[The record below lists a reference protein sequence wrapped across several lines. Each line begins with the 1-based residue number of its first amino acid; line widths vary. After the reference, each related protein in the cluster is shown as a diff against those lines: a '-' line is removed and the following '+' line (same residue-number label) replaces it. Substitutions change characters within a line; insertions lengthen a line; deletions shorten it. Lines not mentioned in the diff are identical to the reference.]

1 MKKVTR
7 HAFSKKA
14 IMITASL
21 FVTLALITTGFAAW
35 LISSG
40 ASGEGTGNITTAT
53 IDDAHLGLTVAM
65 AEGKDFVCF
74 GPQADDKVP
83 HIMYDPPKDGEKD
96 DKEVLTATVT
106 GTIKNYVRLKE
117 FNITIKI
124 SDKALTAAGYTWTET
139 NEGSLKN
146 RTYTYNKALTAAGYT
161 WTETN
166 EGSLKNRTYTYN
178 AEKAYISLP
187 EYAVD
192 TDGRFLPLPSNPFNK
207 TTAPKTISAGD
218 SMFTDGTT
226 ENEKKFTF
234 DVTFGWGEKFEGCNP
249 GRYLDRE
256 EGPDHLPSETYTVEQ
271 KLEIMTE
278 LRKLFV
284 DESGN
289 VDAANLKFV
298 VTVEAVSK

>member
-53 IDDAHLGLTVAM
+53 IDDARLGLTVAM

-74 GPQADDKVP
+74 GPQENDTVP
-83 HIMYDPPKDGEKD
+83 DIRYRDPKEGEKD
-96 DKEVLTATVT
+96 DKEVLIATVT
-106 GTIKNYVRLKE
+106 GTIKNFDRLEK
-117 FNITIKI
+117 FNVTIKI
-124 SDKALTAAGYTWTET
+124 SDKALTAAGYEWTET
-139 NEGSLKN
+139 GEGSSKS
-146 RTYTYNKALTAAGYT
+146 RTYTY
-161 WTETN
+161 
-166 EGSLKNRTYTYN
+166 S
-178 AEKAYISLP
+178 AEKAYIALP
-187 EYAVD
+187 GYAVD
-192 TDGRFLPLPSNPFNK
+192 TDGRFLPLPSDTSK
-207 TTAPKTISAGD
+207 TTAPKTISAED

-234 DVTFGWGEKFEGCNP
+234 DVTFGWGEKFKGCNP

-256 EGPDHLPSETYTVEQ
+256 EADHLPDKTYTVDE
-271 KLEIMTE
+271 KKEIMTE
-278 LRKLFV
+278 LRSLFE
-284 DESGN
+284 DESKN

>member
-53 IDDAHLGLTVAM
+53 IDDARLGLTVAM

-74 GPQADDKVP
+74 GPQADDKHPDIRYKAPVG
-83 HIMYDPPKDGEKD
+83 DEKD
-96 DKEVLTATVT
+96 DREVLVATVT
-106 GTIKNYVRLKE
+106 GTIKNYDRLEK

-124 SDKALTAAGYTWTET
+124 SDKALTAAGYTWP
-139 NEGSLKN
+139 
-146 RTYTYNKALTAAGYT
+146 
-161 WTETN
+161 ETN

-192 TDGRFLPLPSNPFNK
+192 TDGRFLPLPSDMSK

-218 SMFTDGTT
+218 SMFTDGAT
-226 ENEKKFTF
+226 ENEKRFTF
-234 DVTFGWGEKFEGCNP
+234 DVTFGWGEKFKGCNP

-256 EGPDHLPSETYTVEQ
+256 EGPDHLPDNNYP
-271 KLEIMTE
+271 
-278 LRKLFV
+278 V
-284 DESGN
+284 D
-289 VDAANLKFV
+289 K
-298 VTVEAVSK
+298 KK

>member
-40 ASGEGTGNITTAT
+40 TSGEGTGNITTAT
-53 IDDAHLGLTVAM
+53 IDDARLGLTVVM

-74 GPQADDKVP
+74 GPQADDNVP
-83 HIMYDPPKDGEKD
+83 DIRYKAPVGDEKD
-96 DKEVLTATVT
+96 DREVLTATVT
-106 GTIKNYVRLKE
+106 GTIENYDRLEK

-124 SDKALTAAGYTWTET
+124 SDKALKAAGYEWTEP
-139 NEGSLKN
+139 NEGSSES
-146 RTYTYNKALTAAGYT
+146 RTYTYKP
-161 WTETN
+161 
-166 EGSLKNRTYTYN
+166 
-178 AEKAYISLP
+178 EKAYIALP

-192 TDGRFLPLPSNPFNK
+192 TDGRFLPLPSDTSK

-218 SMFTDGTT
+218 SMFTDGAT

-249 GRYLDRE
+249 GKYLDRE
-256 EGPDHLPSETYTVEQ
+256 VADHLPSKTYTVNE
-271 KLEIMTE
+271 KMEIMTE
-278 LRKLFV
+278 LRRLFE
-284 DESGN
+284 DESNN

>member
-40 ASGEGTGNITTAT
+40 TSGEGTGNITTAT
-53 IDDAHLGLTVAM
+53 IDDARLGLTVAM

-74 GPQADDKVP
+74 GPQADDTVP
-83 HIMYDPPKDGEKD
+83 HIMYEAPKEGEKD

-106 GTIKNYVRLKE
+106 GTINNYDRLKE

-124 SDKALTAAGYTWTET
+124 SDKALTAAGYTWSET
-139 NEGSLKN
+139 GES
-146 RTYTYNKALTAAGYT
+146 
-161 WTETN
+161 
-166 EGSLKNRTYTYN
+166 SRTYTYN

-192 TDGRFLPLPSNPFNK
+192 TYGRFLPLPSDTSK

-234 DVTFGWGEKFEGCNP
+234 DVTFGWGEKFKGCNP
-249 GRYLDRE
+249 GKYLDRE
-256 EGPDHLPSETYTVEQ
+256 VDGHLPDKTYTVDE
-271 KLEIMTE
+271 KKEIMTE
-278 LRKLFV
+278 LRSLFV

-298 VTVEAVSK
+298 VTVEAVSL

>member
-40 ASGEGTGNITTAT
+40 TSGEGTGNITTAT
-53 IDDAHLGLTVAM
+53 IDDARLGLTVAM

-74 GPQADDKVP
+74 GPQADDTVP
-83 HIMYDPPKDGEKD
+83 HIMYEAPKEGEKD

-106 GTIKNYVRLKE
+106 GTINNYDRLKE

-124 SDKALTAAGYTWTET
+124 SDKALTAAGYTWPET
-139 NEGSLKN
+139 GES
-146 RTYTYNKALTAAGYT
+146 
-161 WTETN
+161 
-166 EGSLKNRTYTYN
+166 SRTYTYN

-192 TDGRFLPLPSNPFNK
+192 TYGRFLPLPSDTSK

-256 EGPDHLPSETYTVEQ
+256 LTDHLPSTTYTVGQ
-271 KLEIMTE
+271 KKEIMTE
-278 LRKLFV
+278 LRSFFE
-284 DESGN
+284 DGSGN

>member
-53 IDDAHLGLTVAM
+53 IDDARLGLTVAM

-74 GPQADDKVP
+74 GPQADDDHPDIRYK
-83 HIMYDPPKDGEKD
+83 PPVGDEKD

-106 GTIKNYVRLKE
+106 GTIKNYDRLEK

-146 RTYTYNKALTAAGYT
+146 RTYTYNAG
-161 WTETN
+161 
-166 EGSLKNRTYTYN
+166 N
-178 AEKAYISLP
+178 ACISLP

-192 TDGRFLPLPSNPFNK
+192 TDGRFLPLPSDPSK

-218 SMFTDGTT
+218 SMFTDGAT

-234 DVTFGWGEKFEGCNP
+234 DVTFGWGEKFKGCNP

-256 EGPDHLPSETYTVEQ
+256 EGPDHLPDKTYTVDE
-271 KLEIMTE
+271 KKEIMTE
-278 LRKLFV
+278 LRSLFE
-284 DESGN
+284 DKSGN

-298 VTVEAVSK
+298 VTVEAVSL

>member
-35 LISSG
+35 LISRG

-53 IDDAHLGLTVAM
+53 IDDARLGLTVAM

-74 GPQADDKVP
+74 GPQADDNHPDIRYKK
-83 HIMYDPPKDGEKD
+83 PKEGEKD

-106 GTIKNYVRLKE
+106 GTINNYDRLEK

-124 SDKALTAAGYTWTET
+124 SD
-139 NEGSLKN
+139 
-146 RTYTYNKALTAAGYT
+146 KALTAAGYT

-192 TDGRFLPLPSNPFNK
+192 TAGRFLPLPSDQSK

-218 SMFTDGTT
+218 SMFTDGAT

-234 DVTFGWGEKFEGCNP
+234 DVTFGWGEKFEECNP

-256 EGPDHLPSETYTVEQ
+256 ETDKPDKTYTEDE
-271 KLEIMTE
+271 KLQIMTE
-278 LRKLFV
+278 LRSLFTKNGA
-284 DESGN
+284 EE
-289 VDAANLKFV
+289 VDAENLKFV

>member
-53 IDDAHLGLTVAM
+53 IDDARLGLTVAM

-74 GPQADDKVP
+74 GPQADDNHPDIRYKK
-83 HIMYDPPKDGEKD
+83 PKAGEKD

-106 GTIKNYVRLKE
+106 GTIKNYDRLKE

-124 SDKALTAAGYTWTET
+124 SDKALTAAGYTWTGT
-139 NEGSLKN
+139 NEGES
-146 RTYTYNKALTAAGYT
+146 
-161 WTETN
+161 
-166 EGSLKNRTYTYN
+166 SRTYTYN

-192 TDGRFLPLPSNPFNK
+192 TDGRFLPLPSDMSK

-218 SMFTDGTT
+218 SMFTDGAT
-226 ENEKKFTF
+226 ENEKRFTF

-256 EGPDHLPSETYTVEQ
+256 EGPDHLPDKTYTVDE
-271 KLEIMTE
+271 KMEIMTK
-278 LRKLFV
+278 LRSLFE
-284 DESGN
+284 DGSGN
-289 VDAANLKFV
+289 VDADNLKFV
-298 VTVEAVSK
+298 VTVEAVSN

>member
-53 IDDAHLGLTVAM
+53 IDDARLGLTVSM

-74 GPQADDKVP
+74 GPQADDTVP
-83 HIMYDPPKDGEKD
+83 DIRYAPKKGEKD
-96 DKEVLTATVT
+96 DREVLIATVT
-106 GTIKNYVRLKE
+106 GTIKNFHKLEK

-124 SDKALTAAGYTWTET
+124 SDKALTAAGYEWTET
-139 NEGSLKN
+139 NEGSSKS
-146 RTYTYNKALTAAGYT
+146 RTYTYD
-161 WTETN
+161 
-166 EGSLKNRTYTYN
+166 
-178 AEKAYISLP
+178 AEKAYIALP

-192 TDGRFLPLPSNPFNK
+192 TDGRFLPLPSDTSK
-207 TTAPKTISAGD
+207 TTAPKTISATD
-218 SMFTDGTT
+218 SMFTAGANQ
-226 ENEKKFTF
+226 NEKNFTF

-256 EGPDHLPSETYTVEQ
+256 IGDHLPSKTYTVDE
-271 KLEIMTE
+271 KVEIMTE
-278 LRKLFV
+278 LRSLFLKDGTGAEEV
-284 DESGN
+284 DTEK
-289 VDAANLKFV
+289 LKFV

>member
-53 IDDAHLGLTVAM
+53 IDDARLGLTVAM

-83 HIMYDPPKDGEKD
+83 HIMYDPPKEGEKD

-106 GTIKNYVRLKE
+106 GTIRNYDRLEK

-139 NEGSLKN
+139 NEGSLK
-146 RTYTYNKALTAAGYT
+146 
-161 WTETN
+161 
-166 EGSLKNRTYTYN
+166 SRTYTYN
-178 AEKAYISLP
+178 AGNACISLP

-192 TDGRFLPLPSNPFNK
+192 MDGRFLPLPSDSSK

-218 SMFTDGTT
+218 SMFTDGAT

-234 DVTFGWGEKFEGCNP
+234 DVTFGWGEKFKGCNP

-256 EGPDHLPSETYTVEQ
+256 EGPDHLPDKTYTVDE
-271 KLEIMTE
+271 KKEIMTE
-278 LRKLFV
+278 LRSLFE
-284 DESGN
+284 DKSGN

-298 VTVEAVSK
+298 VTVEAVSL

>member
-53 IDDAHLGLTVAM
+53 IDDARLGLTVAM

-74 GPQADDKVP
+74 GPQADDKHPDIRYKAPVG
-83 HIMYDPPKDGEKD
+83 DEKD
-96 DKEVLTATVT
+96 DREVLVATVT
-106 GTIKNYVRLKE
+106 GTIKNYDRLEK

-124 SDKALTAAGYTWTET
+124 SD
-139 NEGSLKN
+139 
-146 RTYTYNKALTAAGYT
+146 KALTAAGYT

-192 TDGRFLPLPSNPFNK
+192 TDGRFLPLPSDMSK

-218 SMFTDGTT
+218 SMFTDGAT
-226 ENEKKFTF
+226 ENEKRFTF
-234 DVTFGWGEKFEGCNP
+234 DVTFGWGEKFKGCNP

-256 EGPDHLPSETYTVEQ
+256 EGPDHLPDKTYTVDE
-271 KLEIMTE
+271 KKEIMTE
-278 LRKLFV
+278 LRSLFV

-298 VTVEAVSK
+298 VTVEAVSL

>member
-40 ASGEGTGNITTAT
+40 ASGESTGNITTAT
-53 IDDAHLGLTVAM
+53 IDDARLGLTVAM

-74 GPQADDKVP
+74 GPQADDNHPDIRYKK
-83 HIMYDPPKDGEKD
+83 PKAGEKD

-106 GTIKNYVRLKE
+106 GTIKNYDRLKE

-124 SDKALTAAGYTWTET
+124 SDKALTAAGYTWTGT
-139 NEGSLKN
+139 NEGES
-146 RTYTYNKALTAAGYT
+146 
-161 WTETN
+161 
-166 EGSLKNRTYTYN
+166 SRTYTYN

-192 TDGRFLPLPSNPFNK
+192 TDGRFLPLPSDMSK

-218 SMFTDGTT
+218 SIFTDGAT
-226 ENEKKFTF
+226 ENEKRFTF
-234 DVTFGWGEKFEGCNP
+234 DVTFGWGEKFKGCNP
-249 GRYLDRE
+249 GKYLDGE
-256 EGPDHLPSETYTVEQ
+256 EADHLPDKTYTVDD
-271 KLEIMTE
+271 KMEIMTK
-278 LRKLFV
+278 LRSLFE
-284 DESGN
+284 DGSGN
-289 VDAANLKFV
+289 VDADNLKFV
-298 VTVEAVSK
+298 VTVEAVSN

>member
-40 ASGEGTGNITTAT
+40 ASDEGTGNITTAT
-53 IDDAHLGLTVAM
+53 IDDARLGLTVAM

-74 GPQADDKVP
+74 GPQADDDVP
-83 HIMYDPPKDGEKD
+83 HIMYELPKEGEKD

-106 GTIKNYVRLKE
+106 GTIKNYDRLKE

-124 SDKALTAAGYTWTET
+124 SDKALTAAGYTWPET
-139 NEGSLKN
+139 GES
-146 RTYTYNKALTAAGYT
+146 
-161 WTETN
+161 
-166 EGSLKNRTYTYN
+166 SRTYTYN

-187 EYAVD
+187 ECAVD
-192 TDGRFLPLPSNPFNK
+192 TYGRFLPLPSNPDNPDNK
-207 TTAPKTISAGD
+207 TTAPKTILATD
-218 SMFTDGTT
+218 SMFTAGAN
-226 ENEKKFTF
+226 ENEKKFSF
-234 DVTFGWGEKFEGCNP
+234 DVTFGWGAKFEGYNP
-249 GRYLDRE
+249 GKYLDGE
-256 EGPDHLPSETYTVEQ
+256 IPDHSPDEIFAGASTLEEIVDI
-271 KLEIMTE
+271 KKEIMTE
-278 LRKLFV
+278 LRSLFV

>member
-53 IDDAHLGLTVAM
+53 IDDARLGLTVAM

-74 GPQADDKVP
+74 GPQADDKHPDIRYKAPVG
-83 HIMYDPPKDGEKD
+83 DEKD

-106 GTIKNYVRLKE
+106 GTINNYDRLEK

-124 SDKALTAAGYTWTET
+124 SDKALKAAGYTWTET
-139 NEGSLKN
+139 G
-146 RTYTYNKALTAAGYT
+146 
-161 WTETN
+161 

-178 AEKAYISLP
+178 AGNACISLP

-192 TDGRFLPLPSNPFNK
+192 TDGRFLPLPSDPDNK

-256 EGPDHLPSETYTVEQ
+256 VADHLPSTTYTVEQ

-278 LRKLFV
+278 LRSLFV

>member
-53 IDDAHLGLTVAM
+53 IDDARLGLTVAM

-74 GPQADDKVP
+74 GPQADDTVP
-83 HIMYDPPKDGEKD
+83 HIMYEAPKEGEKD

-106 GTIKNYVRLKE
+106 GTIKNYDRLKE

-124 SDKALTAAGYTWTET
+124 SDKALTAAGYTWTGT
-139 NEGSLKN
+139 NEGES
-146 RTYTYNKALTAAGYT
+146 
-161 WTETN
+161 
-166 EGSLKNRTYTYN
+166 SRTYTYN
-178 AEKAYISLP
+178 AEKACISLP

-192 TDGRFLPLPSNPFNK
+192 KDGRFLPLPSDPFNK

-218 SMFTDGTT
+218 SMFTDGAT

-234 DVTFGWGEKFEGCNP
+234 DVTFGWGEKFKGCNP
-249 GRYLDRE
+249 GKYLDGE
-256 EGPDHLPSETYTVEQ
+256 IPDHLPDKTYTVDE
-271 KLEIMTE
+271 KKEIMTE
-278 LRKLFV
+278 LRSLFE
-284 DESGN
+284 DKSGN

-298 VTVEAVSK
+298 VTVEAVSL

>member
-53 IDDAHLGLTVAM
+53 IDDARLGLTVAM

-74 GPQADDKVP
+74 GPQADDKHPDIRYKAPVG
-83 HIMYDPPKDGEKD
+83 DEKD
-96 DKEVLTATVT
+96 DREVLVATVT
-106 GTIKNYVRLKE
+106 GTIKNYDRLEK

-124 SDKALTAAGYTWTET
+124 SD
-139 NEGSLKN
+139 
-146 RTYTYNKALTAAGYT
+146 KALTAAGYT

-192 TDGRFLPLPSNPFNK
+192 TDGRFLPLPSDTSK

-218 SMFTDGTT
+218 SMFTDGAT
-226 ENEKKFTF
+226 ENEKRFTF
-234 DVTFGWGEKFEGCNP
+234 DVTFGWGEKFKGCNP

-256 EGPDHLPSETYTVEQ
+256 EGPDHLPDKTYTVDE
-271 KLEIMTE
+271 KKEIMTE
-278 LRKLFV
+278 LRSLFV

-298 VTVEAVSK
+298 VTVEAVSL

>member
-21 FVTLALITTGFAAW
+21 FVTLALITTGFAVW

-40 ASGEGTGNITTAT
+40 ASGESTGNITTAT
-53 IDDAHLGLTVAM
+53 IDDARLGLTVAM

-74 GPQADDKVP
+74 GPQAGDNHPDIRYKK
-83 HIMYDPPKDGEKD
+83 PKAGEKD

-106 GTIKNYVRLKE
+106 GTIKNYDRLKE

-124 SDKALTAAGYTWTET
+124 SDKALTAAGYTWTGT
-139 NEGSLKN
+139 NEGES
-146 RTYTYNKALTAAGYT
+146 
-161 WTETN
+161 
-166 EGSLKNRTYTYN
+166 SRTYTYN

-192 TDGRFLPLPSNPFNK
+192 TDGRFLPLPSDMSK

-218 SMFTDGTT
+218 SMFTDGAT
-226 ENEKKFTF
+226 ENEKRFTF

-256 EGPDHLPSETYTVEQ
+256 EGPDHLPDKTYTVDE
-271 KLEIMTE
+271 KMEIMTK
-278 LRKLFV
+278 LRSLFE
-284 DESGN
+284 DGSGN
-289 VDAANLKFV
+289 VDADNLKFV
-298 VTVEAVSK
+298 VTVEAVSN

>member
-40 ASGEGTGNITTAT
+40 TSGEGTGNITTAT
-53 IDDAHLGLTVAM
+53 IDDARLGLTVAM

-74 GPQADDKVP
+74 GPQAGDDVP
-83 HIMYDPPKDGEKD
+83 HIMYELPKEGEKD

-106 GTIKNYVRLKE
+106 GTIKNYDRLKE

-124 SDKALTAAGYTWTET
+124 SDKALTAAGYTWPET
-139 NEGSLKN
+139 GES
-146 RTYTYNKALTAAGYT
+146 
-161 WTETN
+161 
-166 EGSLKNRTYTYN
+166 SRTYTYN

-192 TDGRFLPLPSNPFNK
+192 TYGRFLPLPSDTSK

-218 SMFTDGTT
+218 SMFTAGAN

-234 DVTFGWGEKFEGCNP
+234 DVTFGWGEKFKGCNP
-249 GRYLDRE
+249 GKYLDRE
-256 EGPDHLPSETYTVEQ
+256 VDDAHLPDKTYTVNE
-271 KLEIMTE
+271 KKEIMTE
-278 LRKLFV
+278 LRSLFV

-298 VTVEAVSK
+298 VTVEAVSL

>member
-53 IDDAHLGLTVAM
+53 IDDARLGLTVVM

-74 GPQADDKVP
+74 GPQADDTVP
-83 HIMYDPPKDGEKD
+83 DIRYRAPEGSEKD
-96 DKEVLTATVT
+96 DKEVLVATVT
-106 GTIKNYVRLKE
+106 GTIKNFDRLEK
-117 FNITIKI
+117 FNVTIKI
-124 SDKALTAAGYTWTET
+124 SDKALTAAGYEWTET
-139 NEGSLKN
+139 NEGSSK
-146 RTYTYNKALTAAGYT
+146 
-161 WTETN
+161 
-166 EGSLKNRTYTYN
+166 SRTYTYN
-178 AEKAYISLP
+178 AEKAYIALP

-192 TDGRFLPLPSNPFNK
+192 TDGRFLPLPSDTSK
-207 TTAPKTISAGD
+207 TTAPKTISATD
-218 SMFTDGTT
+218 SMFTAGAT

-256 EGPDHLPSETYTVEQ
+256 IADHLPSKTYTVDE
-271 KLEIMTE
+271 KVEIMTE
-278 LRKLFV
+278 LRSLFLKDGTEAEGV
-284 DESGN
+284 DTE
-289 VDAANLKFV
+289 NLKFV

>member
-53 IDDAHLGLTVAM
+53 IDDARLGLTVAM

-83 HIMYDPPKDGEKD
+83 HIMYDPSKDGEKD

-106 GTIKNYVRLKE
+106 GTIKNYDRLEK

-124 SDKALTAAGYTWTET
+124 SDKALTAAGYTWTGT
-139 NEGSLKN
+139 NEGES
-146 RTYTYNKALTAAGYT
+146 
-161 WTETN
+161 
-166 EGSLKNRTYTYN
+166 SRTYTYN
-178 AEKAYISLP
+178 AEKACISLP

-192 TDGRFLPLPSNPFNK
+192 TDGRFLPLPSDPSK

-218 SMFTDGTT
+218 SMFTDGAT

-249 GRYLDRE
+249 GKYLDGE
-256 EGPDHLPSETYTVEQ
+256 EPGHVPSETYTVEQ

-278 LRKLFV
+278 LRSLFE
-284 DESGN
+284 DKSGN

-298 VTVEAVSK
+298 VTVEAVSL

>member
-53 IDDAHLGLTVAM
+53 IDDARLGLTVAM

-83 HIMYDPPKDGEKD
+83 HIMYDLPKDGEKD
-96 DKEVLTATVT
+96 DKEVLVATVT
-106 GTIKNYVRLKE
+106 GTIKNYDRLKE
-117 FNITIKI
+117 FKITIKI

-146 RTYTYNKALTAAGYT
+146 RTYTYNAG
-161 WTETN
+161 
-166 EGSLKNRTYTYN
+166 N
-178 AEKAYISLP
+178 ACISLP

-192 TDGRFLPLPSNPFNK
+192 KDGRFLPLPSDPFNK

-218 SMFTDGTT
+218 SMFTDGAT

-249 GRYLDRE
+249 GKYLDGE
-256 EGPDHLPSETYTVEQ
+256 EPGHLPDKTYTVDE
-271 KLEIMTE
+271 KKEIMTE
-278 LRKLFV
+278 LRSLFV

-298 VTVEAVSK
+298 VTVEAVSL

>member
-40 ASGEGTGNITTAT
+40 ASDEGTGNITTAT
-53 IDDAHLGLTVAM
+53 IDDARLGLTVAM

-74 GPQADDKVP
+74 GPQADDNHPDIRYKK
-83 HIMYDPPKDGEKD
+83 PKAGEKD

-106 GTIKNYVRLKE
+106 GTIKNYDRLKE

-124 SDKALTAAGYTWTET
+124 SDKALTAAGYTWTGT
-139 NEGSLKN
+139 NEGES
-146 RTYTYNKALTAAGYT
+146 
-161 WTETN
+161 
-166 EGSLKNRTYTYN
+166 SRTYTYN

-192 TDGRFLPLPSNPFNK
+192 TDGRFLPLPSDMSK

-218 SMFTDGTT
+218 SMFTDGAT
-226 ENEKKFTF
+226 ENEKRFTF
-234 DVTFGWGEKFEGCNP
+234 DVTFGWGEKFKGCNP

-256 EGPDHLPSETYTVEQ
+256 EGPDHLPDKTYTVNE
-271 KLEIMTE
+271 KMEIMTE
-278 LRKLFV
+278 LRSLFE
-284 DESGN
+284 DGSGN
-289 VDAANLKFV
+289 VDADNLKFV
-298 VTVEAVSK
+298 VTVEAVSN

>member
-53 IDDAHLGLTVAM
+53 IDDARLGLTVAM

-74 GPQADDKVP
+74 GPQADDNVP
-83 HIMYDPPKDGEKD
+83 DIRYKKPKAGEKD

-106 GTIKNYVRLKE
+106 GTINNYDRLEK

-139 NEGSLKN
+139 NEGSLK
-146 RTYTYNKALTAAGYT
+146 
-161 WTETN
+161 
-166 EGSLKNRTYTYN
+166 SRTYTYN

-192 TDGRFLPLPSNPFNK
+192 TDGRFLPLPSDPDNK
-207 TTAPKTISAGD
+207 TTAPKTISAGN

-249 GRYLDRE
+249 GKYLDRE
-256 EGPDHLPSETYTVEQ
+256 IADHLPNETYTVDE
-271 KLEIMTE
+271 KLGIMTE
-278 LRKLFV
+278 LRRLFE

-298 VTVEAVSK
+298 VTVEAVSL

>member
-53 IDDAHLGLTVAM
+53 IDDARLGLTVAM

-74 GPQADDKVP
+74 GPQADDKHP
-83 HIMYDPPKDGEKD
+83 DIRYKDPEGDQKDAR
-96 DKEVLTATVT
+96 EVLTAHVT
-106 GTIKNYVRLKE
+106 GKINNDDRLEK

-124 SDKALTAAGYTWTET
+124 SD
-139 NEGSLKN
+139 
-146 RTYTYNKALTAAGYT
+146 KALTAAGYT

-192 TDGRFLPLPSNPFNK
+192 TDGRFLPLPSDPANK

-249 GRYLDRE
+249 GKYLDRE
-256 EGPDHLPSETYTVEQ
+256 VDGHLPDKTYTVDE
-271 KLEIMTE
+271 KKEIMTE
-278 LRKLFV
+278 LRSLFV

-298 VTVEAVSK
+298 VTVEAVSL

>member
-53 IDDAHLGLTVAM
+53 IDDARLGLTVAM

-74 GPQADDKVP
+74 GPQADDDHPDIRYKLPVG
-83 HIMYDPPKDGEKD
+83 DEKD

-106 GTIKNYVRLKE
+106 GTIKNYDRLEK

-146 RTYTYNKALTAAGYT
+146 RTYTYNAG
-161 WTETN
+161 
-166 EGSLKNRTYTYN
+166 N
-178 AEKAYISLP
+178 ACISLP

-192 TDGRFLPLPSNPFNK
+192 TDGRFLPLPSDPSK
-207 TTAPKTISAGD
+207 TIAPKTISAGD
-218 SMFTDGTT
+218 SMFTAGA
-226 ENEKKFTF
+226 NEKNFTF

-249 GRYLDRE
+249 GKYLDRE
-256 EGPDHLPSETYTVEQ
+256 IADHLPNETYTVDE
-271 KLEIMTE
+271 KLGIMTE
-278 LRKLFV
+278 LRRLFE

>member
-40 ASGEGTGNITTAT
+40 ASDEGTGNITTAT
-53 IDDAHLGLTVAM
+53 IDDARLGLTVAM

-83 HIMYDPPKDGEKD
+83 HIMYDLPKDGEKD

-106 GTIKNYVRLKE
+106 GTIKNYDRLKE
-117 FNITIKI
+117 FKITIKI

-146 RTYTYNKALTAAGYT
+146 RTYTYNAG
-161 WTETN
+161 
-166 EGSLKNRTYTYN
+166 N
-178 AEKAYISLP
+178 ACISLP

-192 TDGRFLPLPSNPFNK
+192 TDGRFLPLPSDTSK

-234 DVTFGWGEKFEGCNP
+234 DVTFGWGEKFKGCNP

-256 EGPDHLPSETYTVEQ
+256 EADHLPDKTYTVDE
-271 KLEIMTE
+271 KMEIMTK
-278 LRKLFV
+278 LRSLFE
-284 DESGN
+284 DGSGN
-289 VDAANLKFV
+289 VDADNLKFV
-298 VTVEAVSK
+298 VTVEAVSN

>member
-53 IDDAHLGLTVAM
+53 IDDARLGLTVAM

-74 GPQADDKVP
+74 GPQADDTVP
-83 HIMYDPPKDGEKD
+83 HIMYEAPKEGEKD

-106 GTIKNYVRLKE
+106 GTIKNYDRLKE

-146 RTYTYNKALTAAGYT
+146 RTYTYNAG
-161 WTETN
+161 
-166 EGSLKNRTYTYN
+166 N
-178 AEKAYISLP
+178 ACISLP

-192 TDGRFLPLPSNPFNK
+192 TDGRFLPLPSDKSK

-234 DVTFGWGEKFEGCNP
+234 DVTFGWGEKFKGCNP

-256 EGPDHLPSETYTVEQ
+256 EADHLPDKTYTVDE
-271 KLEIMTE
+271 KKEIMTE
-278 LRKLFV
+278 LRSLFE
-284 DESGN
+284 DESKN

>member
-53 IDDAHLGLTVAM
+53 IDDARLGLTVAM

-74 GPQADDKVP
+74 GPQADDKHPDIRYKAPVG
-83 HIMYDPPKDGEKD
+83 DEKD
-96 DKEVLTATVT
+96 DREVLVATVT
-106 GTIKNYVRLKE
+106 GTIKNYDRLEK

-124 SDKALTAAGYTWTET
+124 SDKALKAAGYTWTET
-139 NEGSLKN
+139 G
-146 RTYTYNKALTAAGYT
+146 
-161 WTETN
+161 

-178 AEKAYISLP
+178 AGNACISLP

-192 TDGRFLPLPSNPFNK
+192 TDGRFLPLPSDTSK

-226 ENEKKFTF
+226 QKEKKFTF

-278 LRKLFV
+278 LRRLFV

>member
-40 ASGEGTGNITTAT
+40 ASGESTGNITTAT
-53 IDDAHLGLTVAM
+53 IDDARLGLTVAM

-74 GPQADDKVP
+74 GPQADDNHPDIRYKK
-83 HIMYDPPKDGEKD
+83 PKAGEKD

-106 GTIKNYVRLKE
+106 GTIKNYDRLKE

-124 SDKALTAAGYTWTET
+124 SDKALTAAGYTWTGT
-139 NEGSLKN
+139 NEGES
-146 RTYTYNKALTAAGYT
+146 
-161 WTETN
+161 
-166 EGSLKNRTYTYN
+166 SRTYTYN

-192 TDGRFLPLPSNPFNK
+192 TDGRFLPLPSDMSK

-218 SMFTDGTT
+218 SMFTDGAT
-226 ENEKKFTF
+226 ENEKRFTF
-234 DVTFGWGEKFEGCNP
+234 DVTFGWGEKFKGCNP
-249 GRYLDRE
+249 GKYLDGE
-256 EGPDHLPSETYTVEQ
+256 EADHLPDKTYTVDD
-271 KLEIMTE
+271 KMEIMTK
-278 LRKLFV
+278 LRSLFE
-284 DESGN
+284 DGSGN
-289 VDAANLKFV
+289 VDADNLKFV
-298 VTVEAVSK
+298 VTVEAVSN

>member
-53 IDDAHLGLTVAM
+53 IDDARLGLTVAM

-83 HIMYDPPKDGEKD
+83 HIMYDLPKDGEKD
-96 DKEVLTATVT
+96 DKEVLVATVT
-106 GTIKNYVRLKE
+106 GTIKNYDRLKE
-117 FNITIKI
+117 FKITIKI

-139 NEGSLKN
+139 NEGES
-146 RTYTYNKALTAAGYT
+146 
-161 WTETN
+161 
-166 EGSLKNRTYTYN
+166 SRTYTYN

-192 TDGRFLPLPSNPFNK
+192 TDGRFLPLPSDTSK

-226 ENEKKFTF
+226 ENEKRFTF

-249 GRYLDRE
+249 GKYLDRE
-256 EGPDHLPSETYTVEQ
+256 VPGHVPSETYTVEQ

-278 LRKLFV
+278 LRRLFK

>member
-40 ASGEGTGNITTAT
+40 ASGESTGNITTAT
-53 IDDAHLGLTVAM
+53 IDDARLGLTVAM

-74 GPQADDKVP
+74 GPQAGDDHP
-83 HIMYDPPKDGEKD
+83 HIMYDPSKDGEKD
-96 DKEVLTATVT
+96 DKEVLVATVT
-106 GTIKNYVRLKE
+106 GTIKNYDRLKE
-117 FNITIKI
+117 FKITIKI
-124 SDKALTAAGYTWTET
+124 SDKALTAAGYTWPET
-139 NEGSLKN
+139 GES
-146 RTYTYNKALTAAGYT
+146 
-161 WTETN
+161 
-166 EGSLKNRTYTYN
+166 SRTYTYN

-192 TDGRFLPLPSNPFNK
+192 TYGRFLPLPSDTSK

-218 SMFTDGTT
+218 SMFTAGAN
-226 ENEKKFTF
+226 ENEKKFSF
-234 DVTFGWGEKFEGCNP
+234 DVTFGWGAKFEGYNP
-249 GRYLDRE
+249 GKYLDGE
-256 EGPDHLPSETYTVEQ
+256 IPDHSPDEIFAGASTLEEIVDI
-271 KLEIMTE
+271 KKEIMTE
-278 LRKLFV
+278 LRRLFV

-298 VTVEAVSK
+298 VTVEAVST

>member
-40 ASGEGTGNITTAT
+40 TSGEGTGNITTAT
-53 IDDAHLGLTVAM
+53 IDDARLGLTVAM

-74 GPQADDKVP
+74 GPQADDNVP
-83 HIMYDPPKDGEKD
+83 DIRYKAPVGDEKD

-106 GTIKNYVRLKE
+106 GTINNYYRLEK

-124 SDKALTAAGYTWTET
+124 SD
-139 NEGSLKN
+139 
-146 RTYTYNKALTAAGYT
+146 KALTAAGYT

-192 TDGRFLPLPSNPFNK
+192 TDGRFLPLPSDPSNK

-249 GRYLDRE
+249 GKYLDGE
-256 EGPDHLPSETYTVEQ
+256 VPGHVPSETYTVDD
-271 KLEIMTE
+271 KLKIMTE
-278 LRKLFV
+278 LLSLFK

-298 VTVEAVSK
+298 VTVEAVSL

>member
-53 IDDAHLGLTVAM
+53 IDDARLGLTVAM

-74 GPQADDKVP
+74 GPQADDTVP
-83 HIMYDPPKDGEKD
+83 HIMYEAPKKEGEKD

-106 GTIKNYVRLKE
+106 GTIKNYDRLKE

-124 SDKALTAAGYTWTET
+124 SDKALTAAGYTWTGT
-139 NEGSLKN
+139 NEGES
-146 RTYTYNKALTAAGYT
+146 
-161 WTETN
+161 
-166 EGSLKNRTYTYN
+166 SRTYTYN

-192 TDGRFLPLPSNPFNK
+192 TAGRFLPLPSDPSNK

-218 SMFTDGTT
+218 SMFTGAT

-256 EGPDHLPSETYTVEQ
+256 VADHLPSTTYTVA
-271 KLEIMTE
+271 KKKEIMTE
-278 LRKLFV
+278 LRRLFE
-284 DESGN
+284 DGSGN

>member
-40 ASGEGTGNITTAT
+40 TSGEGTGNITTAT
-53 IDDAHLGLTVAM
+53 IDDARLGLTVAM

-83 HIMYDPPKDGEKD
+83 HIMYDPPKEGEKD

-106 GTIKNYVRLKE
+106 GTINNYDRLKE

-124 SDKALTAAGYTWTET
+124 SDKALTAAGYTWTGT
-139 NEGSLKN
+139 NEGES
-146 RTYTYNKALTAAGYT
+146 
-161 WTETN
+161 
-166 EGSLKNRTYTYN
+166 SRTYTYN

-192 TDGRFLPLPSNPFNK
+192 TDGRFLPLPSDMSK

-218 SMFTDGTT
+218 SMFTDGAT
-226 ENEKKFTF
+226 ENEKRFTF
-234 DVTFGWGEKFEGCNP
+234 DVTFGWGEKFEECNP
-249 GRYLDRE
+249 GKYLDGE
-256 EGPDHLPSETYTVEQ
+256 VPGHVPSETYTVEQ
-271 KLEIMTE
+271 KLEIMTK
-278 LRKLFV
+278 LRSLFV
-284 DESGN
+284 DKSGN

-298 VTVEAVSK
+298 VTVEAVSL

>member
-53 IDDAHLGLTVAM
+53 IDDARLGLTVAM

-74 GPQADDKVP
+74 GPQADDKHPDIRYKAPVG
-83 HIMYDPPKDGEKD
+83 DEKD
-96 DKEVLTATVT
+96 DREVLVATVT
-106 GTIKNYVRLKE
+106 GTIKNYDRLEK

-146 RTYTYNKALTAAGYT
+146 RTYTYN
-161 WTETN
+161 
-166 EGSLKNRTYTYN
+166 
-178 AEKAYISLP
+178 AEKAYIFLP

-192 TDGRFLPLPSNPFNK
+192 TDGRFLPLPSDMSK

-218 SMFTDGTT
+218 SMFTDGAT
-226 ENEKKFTF
+226 ENEKRFTF
-234 DVTFGWGEKFEGCNP
+234 DVTFGWGEKFKGCNP

-256 EGPDHLPSETYTVEQ
+256 EGPDHLPDKTYTVDE
-271 KLEIMTE
+271 KKEIMTE
-278 LRKLFV
+278 LRSLFV

-298 VTVEAVSK
+298 VTVEAVSL

>member
-53 IDDAHLGLTVAM
+53 IDDARLGLTVAM

-74 GPQADDKVP
+74 GPQADDDHPDIRYK
-83 HIMYDPPKDGEKD
+83 DPVGDEKD

-106 GTIKNYVRLKE
+106 GTIKNYDRLEK

-139 NEGSLKN
+139 G
-146 RTYTYNKALTAAGYT
+146 
-161 WTETN
+161 

-178 AEKAYISLP
+178 AGNACISLP

-192 TDGRFLPLPSNPFNK
+192 TDGRFLPLPSDSSK

-218 SMFTDGTT
+218 SMFTDGAT

-234 DVTFGWGEKFEGCNP
+234 DVTFGWGEKFKGCNP
-249 GRYLDRE
+249 GKYLDGE
-256 EGPDHLPSETYTVEQ
+256 VPDHLPDKTYTVNE
-271 KLEIMTE
+271 KMEIMTE
-278 LRKLFV
+278 LRSLFE
-284 DESGN
+284 DKSGN